1 MKDAKSATKSKRSD
15 DKGQWFALAGFLFR
29 MGLALVTFEQVRP
42 FGFMLSDY
50 CFLFSFVLTPKSCLI
65 KRTGSGVLLAC
76 SLILCGGLLS
86 LRGSLSG
93 GAVEA
98 LVRLVILYGLISA
111 LAVAHSKD
119 IRKNIIYLLG
129 GISVNCFVTVLQATI
144 FPGIVDA
151 LSINPPESDV
161 AYAGRFQGLTQY
173 PVTLGLS
180 GAFGML
186 LGIGLIS
193 FEKNK
198 LVRWILAA
206 LIFVCGAAALL
217 SGSRTFL
224 ASLIPGLIVFALLQ
238 KRHRRVILHAIAG
251 LVLLWGA
258 VTYLLPQ
265 AASEYS
271 DRVSSL
277 GLTDYG
283 RMYSAFQAAVEISEK
298 PILGWGVDH
307 FDEGGVIV
315 IPEGPDAGH
324 ITGAHNSFLRYWY
337 AAGFFGAMGF
347 LALFAVPTVRTL
359 RNLKKKVSERT
370 ANMMSLA
377 VAAYVSLFIVAN
389 LGPYIYNR
397 YLYVPM
403 FVFAG
408 FAAKSRSAVT
418 ARESSRQKLGPLPA
432 PNIQA
437 TI

>member
-1 MKDAKSATKSKRSD
+1 MKDSKSATVSTPTG
-15 DKGQWFALAGFLFR
+15 DKGKSFAFAGFLFR
-29 MGLALVTFEQVRP
+29 MGLALVTFEQIRP

-50 CFLFSFVLTPKSCLI
+50 CFLLSFALTPKSWLI

-76 SLILCGGLLS
+76 SLILCGGFLS
-86 LRGSLSG
+86 LRGSFSSSAL
-93 GAVEA
+93 EA
-98 LVRLVILYGLISA
+98 LVRLVILYGLIAA
-111 LAVAHSKD
+111 LAVAHSND
-119 IRKNIIYLLG
+119 VRKNVIYLLG

-198 LVRWILAA
+198 YIRWVLAA
-206 LIFVCGAAALL
+206 LIFVCGVAALL

-238 KRHRRVILHAIAG
+238 KRHRRAILHAVAG
-251 LVLLWGA
+251 LAILWGA

-265 AASEYS
+265 AVSQYS

-277 GLTDYG
+277 GLEDAG
-283 RMYSAFQAAVEISEK
+283 RLYSAFQAMVEISEK
-298 PILGWGVDH
+298 PVLGWGIDH

-347 LALFAVPTVRTL
+347 LALFAVPAIRTL
-359 RNLKKKVSERT
+359 RNLKKSMSERT

-377 VAAYVSLFIVAN
+377 VAAYVSLFIIAN

-408 FAAKSRSAVT
+408 FAAKSRGPVT
-418 ARESSRQKLGPLPA
+418 VPKTSRQTLDRLPA

-437 TI
+437 TF

>member
-1 MKDAKSATKSKRSD
+1 MKDAKSATISKRSD
-15 DKGQWFALAGFLFR
+15 DKGKWFAFAGFLFR

-50 CFLFSFVLTPKSCLI
+50 CFLFAFVLTPKPWLI

-76 SLILCGGLLS
+76 SLILSGGLLS

-98 LVRLVILYGLISA
+98 LVRLVILYGLIAA
-111 LAVAHSKD
+111 LAVAHSTD
-119 IRKNIIYLLG
+119 VRKNIIYLLG

-193 FEKNK
+193 FEKDK
-198 LVRWILAA
+198 FVKWILAA
-206 LIFVCGAAALL
+206 LIFVCGVAALL

-251 LVLLWGA
+251 LALLWGA

-337 AAGFFGAMGF
+337 AAGLLGAMGF
-347 LALFAVPTVRTL
+347 LALFVIPAIRTL
-359 RNLKKKVSERT
+359 RNLKRSMSERT
-370 ANMMSLA
+370 SHMLSLA
-377 VAAYVSLFIVAN
+377 VAVYVSLFIVAN
-389 LGPYIYNR
+389 LGPYIFNR

-408 FAAKSRSAVT
+408 FAAKSRGWVA
-418 ARESSRQKLGPLPA
+418 ARRPSRHTLGPLPT

>member
-1 MKDAKSATKSKRSD
+1 MKDAKSAPRFKPPD
-15 DKGQWFALAGFLFR
+15 DKGKWFAFAGFLFR
-29 MGLALVTFEQVRP
+29 MGLALGTFEQVRP
-42 FGFMLSDY
+42 FGIMLSDY
-50 CFLFSFVLTPKSCLI
+50 CFLLSFVLTPKSWLI

-76 SLILCGGLLS
+76 SLILFGAFLS

-93 GAVEA
+93 GGVEA
-98 LVRLVILYGLISA
+98 LIRLVTLYGLIAA
-111 LAVAHSKD
+111 LAVAHSND
-119 IRKNIIYLLG
+119 VRKNVIYLLG
-129 GISVNCFVTVLQATI
+129 GISVNCFVTVLQASI

-151 LSINPPESDV
+151 LSINPPEYDV
-161 AYAGRFQGLTQY
+161 AFQGRFQGLTQY

-186 LGIGLIS
+186 LGICLIS
-193 FEKNK
+193 FEKNRY
-198 LVRWILAA
+198 VRWVLAA
-206 LIFVCGAAALL
+206 LIFVCGVAALL

-238 KRHRRVILHAIAG
+238 KRHRRAILHGVAGMAI
-251 LVLLWGA
+251 LWGG

-265 AASEYS
+265 ALSQYS

-277 GLTDYG
+277 GLEDAG
-283 RMYSAFQAAVEISEK
+283 RLYSAFQAMVEISEK

-307 FDEGGVIV
+307 FDEGGIIV

-359 RNLKKKVSERT
+359 RNLKKRVSERT

-377 VAAYVSLFIVAN
+377 VAAYVSLFIIAN

-408 FAAKSRSAVT
+408 FAARSRSAVT
-418 ARESSRQKLGPLPA
+418 ARESSRHSLGPLPA